1 MDKNNNK
8 FNKERNKFNLNPMNV
23 QNYPYNKPLKRNFQ
37 QIPYDPNQ
45 IQNIPQ
51 NDEYSTNPPYPLT
64 NIYPMQMPIPPNK
77 DIYLKNPYKYYHYN
91 PKKPF
96 MQFPMQEYMG
106 FPDNEMSLED
116 NGLIGNKKNKKR
128 KNIIYPRNL
137 PNNKKFMQFS
147 KQDSQKNISSLT
159 NSSSFLIDEN
169 IIKCIEEMGYK
180 KEYIQK
186 SLSNNE
192 FNYATATF
200 FLLCN
205 NINDLE

>member
-1 MDKNNNK
+1 
-8 FNKERNKFNLNPMNV
+8 
-23 QNYPYNKPLKRNFQ
+23 
-37 QIPYDPNQ
+37 
-45 IQNIPQ
+45 
-51 NDEYSTNPPYPLT
+51 
-64 NIYPMQMPIPPNK
+64 
-77 DIYLKNPYKYYHYN
+77 
-91 PKKPF
+91 
-96 MQFPMQEYMG
+96 
-106 FPDNEMSLED
+106 
-116 NGLIGNKKNKKR
+116 
-128 KNIIYPRNL
+128 
-137 PNNKKFMQFS
+137 MQFS

-200 FLLCN
+200 FLLSN